1 MTEDRGLA
9 GRHHS
14 LFLYPAS
21 LFFFLQPRTRS
32 LFSLLPTLDLRPRF
46 VFNTLTCLPF
56 RARSAV
62 ATRTMATESRAHL
75 FTGMP
80 SNMKELRSSIWLA
93 DPGAYPVIFTLGFA
107 LTFSASFIAYCALR
121 NPDVRITTGRRQQ
134 LLRTWEH

>member
-14 LFLYPAS
+14 LFLYSAS
-21 LFFFLQPRTRS
+21 LSFSCSREHGHLFRCCLQ
-32 LFSLLPTLDLRPRF
+32 DLCPRF
-46 VFNTLTCLPF
+46 VFYTITCLPF

-80 SNMKELRSSIWLA
+80 SNMKELRSSIWLN